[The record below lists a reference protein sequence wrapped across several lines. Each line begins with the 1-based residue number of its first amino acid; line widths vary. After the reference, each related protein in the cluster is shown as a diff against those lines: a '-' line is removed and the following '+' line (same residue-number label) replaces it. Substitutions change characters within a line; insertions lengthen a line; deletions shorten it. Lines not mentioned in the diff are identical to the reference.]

1 MNLVQSDPGL
11 LDSSASGAGQLSGEV
26 GTASFMRLWA
36 TDKDGLRAWK
46 EGALLRKPTL
56 LNAAQPTTS
65 FSSSLSGREFPSAPI
80 PPLLRTLDAKVV
92 SGRILLQLKIMEQL
106 TSHFLYSITSSTRKK
121 GRERDQGR
129 CWKTFTYNKKYI

>member
-36 TDKDGLRAWK
+36 TDKDRLRAWK

-65 FSSSLSGREFPSAPI
+65 FSSSLSGRGISLRPHPSPSENTGRQGGFRKNFTAAKNNGATHISFPVFYNFKYPKEGAGEG
-80 PPLLRTLDAKVV
+80 
-92 SGRILLQLKIMEQL
+92 SGKMLENI
-106 TSHFLYSITSSTRKK
+106 
-121 GRERDQGR
+121 
-129 CWKTFTYNKKYI
+129 YIQ